1 MDSFSLSFF
10 RLICPFHD
18 RSSPGTF
25 YPEYKKVYL
34 KQIVNV
40 KITKNSFITRFRCF
54 DCSSNIDLLIYYLP
68 V

>member
-1 MDSFSLSFF
+1 MDPFSLSFF

-25 YPEYKKVYL
+25 CPEYKKVYL

-40 KITKNSFITRFRCF
+40 KITKNSFITGS
-54 DCSSNIDLLIYYLP
+54 DVLIA
-68 V
+68 VQTQIC